1 MTVDVKRPVRHWP
14 ALTSLSPS
22 LVHRGCITNSG
33 CSSISAHKY
42 SPELSQDEHVHSSVW
57 LHCGF
62 PVLASASSASYL
74 SLALV
79 FVPHTRLSGVFFGAS
94 TLTSLKY
101 LALFAVGE
109 VRLVYSRWVISATM
123 WSCCQ
128 VGWQSMDCLWI
139 TLCICV
145 PGLGTLWRTLTDWV
159 SCASVHQMGPGEI
172 PQKRVFF
179 SLKMYM
185 KNLSAFQLVFR
196 IFLEKT

>member
-1 MTVDVKRPVRHWP
+1 MWRGLWDIGQLWPHWVLLWCTEDASLTVAVLPSLPTNTHLSSVKMSMYIVLCDCIVDSLSWLQP
-14 ALTSLSPS
+14 ALPLTC
-22 LVHRGCITNSG
+22 H
-33 CSSISAHKY
+33 
-42 SPELSQDEHVHSSVW
+42 
-57 LHCGF
+57 LHLCLCLTPDCQGF
-62 PVLASASSASYL
+62 
-74 SLALV
+74 
-79 FVPHTRLSGVFFGAS
+79 FFGAS

-139 TLCICV
+139 TLCVCV